1 MKIIIIGCG
10 KVGSALAE
18 ELTMEN
24 HEVAIVDIS
33 AQKLQEVGE
42 DLDALQDQTIRENMF
57 LLLPIRNRWKTEEN
71 WKARTHLLSLVL
83 LLQKTLVWI
92 CRKEQSDIPFWK
104 N

>member
-33 AQKLQEVGE
+33 AQKLQV
-42 DLDALQDQTIRENMF
+42 F
-57 LLLPIRNRWKTEEN
+57 TE
-71 WKARTHLLSLVL
+71 TCPYIL
-83 LLQKTLVWI
+83 
-92 CRKEQSDIPFWK
+92 
-104 N
+104 

>member
-33 AQKLQEVGE
+33 AQKLQE
-42 DLDALQDQTIRENMF
+42 
-57 LLLPIRNRWKTEEN
+57 
-71 WKARTHLLSLVL
+71 LSL
-83 LLQKTLVWI
+83 I
-92 CRKEQSDIPFWK
+92 HI
-104 N
+104 

>member
-42 DLDALQDQTIRENMF
+42 DLDA
-57 LLLPIRNRWKTEEN
+57 
-71 WKARTHLLSLVL
+71 
-83 LLQKTLVWI
+83 
-92 CRKEQSDIPFWK
+92 CRFMETDPASTF
-104 N
+104 